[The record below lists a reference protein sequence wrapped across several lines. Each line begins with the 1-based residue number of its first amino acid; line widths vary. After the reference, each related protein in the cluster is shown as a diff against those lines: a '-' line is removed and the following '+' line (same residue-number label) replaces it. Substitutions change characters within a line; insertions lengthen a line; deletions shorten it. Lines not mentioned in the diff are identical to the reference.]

1 MVNNQISLI
10 SRINRI
16 VPLGALCSVSL
27 LAACSSGGKVK
38 LSSKALCENAGGR
51 YADMTCQPG
60 TTRGASSM
68 CEAHGGVY
76 LAGEDNC
83 IIFEK

>member
-1 MVNNQISLI
+1 MSSRRLFVVIAAIAVLPSL
-10 SRINRI
+10 
-16 VPLGALCSVSL
+16 G
-27 LAACSSGGKVK
+27 ACSSGGKVK

>member
-1 MVNNQISLI
+1 MTHRSTCAAVALI
-10 SRINRI
+10 AAFA
-16 VPLGALCSVSL
+16 LG
-27 LAACSSGGKVK
+27 ACSSAGSVK
-38 LSSKALCENAGGR
+38 LSSKALCENAGGT
-51 YADMTCQPG
+51 YAQFTCQPG
-60 TTRGASSM
+60 SSKGAASM

>member
-1 MVNNQISLI
+1 MALIVVLALGPSL
-10 SRINRI
+10 
-16 VPLGALCSVSL
+16 V
-27 LAACSSGGKVK
+27 ACSAKVK
-38 LSSKALCENAGGR
+38 LSSKSLCENAGGR
-51 YADMTCQPG
+51 YTQFTCEPG
-60 TTRGASSM
+60 SSKGAASM

>member
-1 MVNNQISLI
+1 MGSKGMSTLM
-10 SRINRI
+10 I
-16 VPLGALCSVSL
+16 VMALVMSSAGCS
-27 LAACSSGGKVK
+27 GKMK
-38 LSSKALCENAGGR
+38 FSSKALCENAGGK
-51 YADMTCQPG
+51 YLQSTCQPG
-60 TTRGASSM
+60 TSTKAADM